1 MKVGQ
6 VYEGKSA
13 LDFISSKIDITYVGS
28 KIDMVGNEHSKFL
41 SLLKDISRVFV
52 RQRCLSNH
60 CLISKMILG
69 TL

>member
-13 LDFISSKIDITYVGS
+13 LLDFISSKIDITYVGS

-41 SLLKDISRVFV
+41 SLLKDI
-52 RQRCLSNH
+52 
-60 CLISKMILG
+60 
-69 TL
+69 